1 MVGTYVNIPQTADAD
16 NPIPAKSYVLS
27 GGKWIYA
34 TNGVNKVKGLRG
46 WIETGIGNTSKSLIF
61 NIDGVTSISKTGVYS
76 LSGQKISD
84 NTNLPKGIYI
94 VNGRKMIVK

>member
-1 MVGTYVNIPQTADAD
+1 M
-16 NPIPAKSYVLS
+16 
-27 GGKWIYA
+27 YA

-61 NIDGVTSISKTGVYS
+61 NIDGVDEEEVSTGIDGLFVDGAETNTSISKTGVYS

-84 NTNLPKGIYI
+84 KTNLPKGIYI

>member
-1 MVGTYVNIPQTADAD
+1 M
-16 NPIPAKSYVLS
+16 
-27 GGKWIYA
+27 YA
-34 TNGVNKVKGLRG
+34 TNGINKVKGLRG

-61 NIDGVTSISKTGVYS
+61 NIDGVDEEEVSTGIDGLFVNGAETNTSISKTGVYS

-84 NTNLPKGIYI
+84 NINLPKGIYI

>member
-1 MVGTYVNIPQTADAD
+1 M
-16 NPIPAKSYVLS
+16 
-27 GGKWIYA
+27 YA

-61 NIDGVTSISKTGVYS
+61 NIDGVDEEEVSTGIDGLFVDGAETNTSISKTGVYS

-84 NTNLPKGIYI
+84 STNLPKGIYI

>member
-1 MVGTYVNIPQTADAD
+1 MF
-16 NPIPAKSYVLS
+16 
-27 GGKWIYA
+27 A

-46 WIETGIGNTSKSLIF
+46 WIETGIGSTSKSLIF
-61 NIDGVTSISKTGVYS
+61 NIDGVDEEEVSTGIDGLFVDGAETNTSISKTGVYS

-84 NTNLPKGIYI
+84 KTNLPKGIYI